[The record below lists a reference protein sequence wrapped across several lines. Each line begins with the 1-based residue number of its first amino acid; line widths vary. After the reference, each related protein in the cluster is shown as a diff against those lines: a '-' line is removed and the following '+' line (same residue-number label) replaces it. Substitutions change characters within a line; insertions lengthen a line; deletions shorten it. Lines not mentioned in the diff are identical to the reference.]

1 MVLPEE
7 VAARLL
13 ADAVYYRTTLRLVAR
28 DFFALNPQL
37 GYLKPIVRVLT
48 LNVARNYLLL
58 DRVLGSL
65 GYGPPSHSYRWMLA
79 RVLAYEAVFGKLKRG
94 RVEKL
99 AFKARVRA
107 EDIIALKQRGMRPRD
122 FVRGLGGLDR
132 LSVLYSF
139 PRWMV
144 EELVEAEHENLPRL
158 LEALNQNPTRWIRVA
173 PWVDRRR
180 LEKRLKSEGVTVKW
194 DGDLN
199 DVAMVVEGGE
209 KLTRTRAY
217 REGLYAVQDKAS
229 VLVSH
234 VAKPQGLVAGDV
246 TCGAAVKASHM
257 AWLGARYVLGGDV
270 KVGRLKEARHV
281 VRRLKVDHVVD
292 FFVGDARRPPIRELQ
307 VYLVDPPCTDLGR
320 LQYEPEVKMWLTRSD
335 LKLYQRTQ
343 KQILRSVVERASR
356 GSTIVYS
363 VCTLTASETVKI
375 VKGVVGETGEAE
387 IVRAEPMLGV
397 KAKRLP
403 EAQWMLPHLHKTQGF
418 FIAKIVKL

>member
-1 MVLPEE
+1 MMPEE

-13 ADAVYYRTTLRLVAR
+13 ADAVYYRTTLRFVAR
-28 DFFALNPQL
+28 EFFTANPQL
-37 GYLKPIVRVLT
+37 DYLKPVVRVLT

-58 DRVLGSL
+58 DRVLESL

-79 RVLAYEAVFGKLKRG
+79 RVLAYEAIFGKLKRS

-99 AFKARVRA
+99 APKAGVKA
-107 EDIIALKQRGMRPRD
+107 EDIIALKQRGAKPKD

-132 LSVLYSF
+132 LSILYSF
-139 PRWMV
+139 PRWML
-144 EELVEAEHENLPRL
+144 EELAEAEHENLPRL
-158 LEALNQNPTRWIRVA
+158 LEALNRDPTRWIRVA
-173 PWVDRRR
+173 PWVDRRA
-180 LEKRLKSEGVTVKW
+180 LEKRLKSEGVVIEW
-194 DGDLN
+194 DSDLN
-199 DVAMVVEGGE
+199 DVAMVVEGDDR
-209 KLTRTRAY
+209 LTQTKAY
-217 REGLYAVQDKAS
+217 EEGLYTVQDKAS
-229 VLVSH
+229 ALVSH

-257 AWLGARYVLGGDV
+257 AWLGARYVVGGDI
-270 KVGRLKEARHV
+270 KA
-281 VRRLKVDHVVD
+281 RRLEEAKRVIHRLRVDYLID
-292 FFVGDARRPPIRELQ
+292 LFVGDARQPPLRGLQ

-320 LQYEPEVKMWLTRSD
+320 LQYESEVKMWLTHGD
-335 LKLYQRTQ
+335 LKVYQRIQ
-343 KQILRSVVERASR
+343 KQILRSTVEMAPR

-375 VKGVVGETGEAE
+375 VKGVVGEVGEAE

-403 EAQWMLPHLHKTQGF
+403 EAQWMLPHVHRTQGF